1 MVKKYYTLNFKRFL
15 SLQKAFF
22 LCYLIENKPK
32 YFVPYLGSISI
43 EMKIATEYDFGLA
56 IAKACV
62 DKGWEDG
69 HAGGYSEVRAQ
80 AEIAAD
86 FAEKILAIIGPA

>member
-1 MVKKYYTLNFKRFL
+1 MTTEQRL
-15 SLQKAFF
+15 SEREQRRKADQQFREK
-22 LCYLIENKPK
+22 LIDE
-32 YFVPYLGSISI
+32 
-43 EMKIATEYDFGLA
+43 IATEYDFGLA

-69 HAGGYSEVRAQ
+69 HAGGYSEVRTQ

-86 FAEKILAIIGPA
+86 FAEKILSIIGPV

>member
-1 MVKKYYTLNFKRFL
+1 MTVEERLAEIAQRR
-15 SLQKAFF
+15 KADQQFREK
-22 LCYLIENKPK
+22 LVDE
-32 YFVPYLGSISI
+32 
-43 EMKIATEYDFGLA
+43 IATEYGFGEA

-69 HAGGYSEVRAQ
+69 HAGGYGEVRAQ

-86 FAEKILAIIGPA
+86 FAEKILSINANV

>member
-1 MVKKYYTLNFKRFL
+1 MEERLAAREQRRKEEQQFREKLAD
-15 SLQKAFF
+15 SIA
-22 LCYLIENKPK
+22 EN
-32 YFVPYLGSISI
+32 YGFD
-43 EMKIATEYDFGLA
+43 EE

-69 HAGGYSEVRAQ
+69 HAGGYSEVRTQ

-86 FAEKILAIIGPA
+86 FAEKILSINTTV

>member
-1 MVKKYYTLNFKRFL
+1 MTTEERLAARE
-15 SLQKAFF
+15 QRRKAEQQFREK
-22 LCYLIENKPK
+22 LVDE
-32 YFVPYLGSISI
+32 
-43 EMKIATEYDFGLA
+43 IATQYGFSEE

-69 HAGGYSEVRAQ
+69 HSAGYSEVRAQ

-86 FAEKILAIIGPA
+86 FAEKILAIIGNA

>member
-1 MVKKYYTLNFKRFL
+1 MTTEERLAAREQRRKEDQQFR
-15 SLQKAFF
+15 
-22 LCYLIENKPK
+22 ENLA
-32 YFVPYLGSISI
+32 Y
-43 EMKIATEYDFGLA
+43 KIATDYGFGLA

-69 HAGGYSEVRAQ
+69 RSWGYSDVQ
-80 AEIAAD
+80 AKSEIAAD

>member
-1 MVKKYYTLNFKRFL
+1 MRTDEALAAREQRRKEEQQYRE
-15 SLQKAFF
+15 SLV
-22 LCYLIENKPK
+22 ER
-32 YFVPYLGSISI
+32 
-43 EMKIATEYDFGLA
+43 IAIDYGFGKA
-56 IAKACV
+56 IAKVCV

-69 HAGGYSEVRAQ
+69 HSGGYGEVRAQ

>member
-1 MVKKYYTLNFKRFL
+1 MTPEERLAAREQRRKEEQQFREI
-15 SLQKAFF
+15 
-22 LCYLIENKPK
+22 LID
-32 YFVPYLGSISI
+32 S
-43 EMKIATEYDFGLA
+43 IATNYGFGEE

-69 HAGGYSEVRAQ
+69 HASGYSEVRAQ

-86 FAEKILAIIGPA
+86 FAEKILAIDKNKTKWNWQSKGE

>member
-1 MVKKYYTLNFKRFL
+1 MTIEERLAAREQLRKKEQQFREILVD
-15 SLQKAFF
+15 S
-22 LCYLIENKPK
+22 IVEN
-32 YFVPYLGSISI
+32 YGFS
-43 EMKIATEYDFGLA
+43 EE

-69 HAGGYSEVRAQ
+69 HAAGYSEVRTQ

-86 FAEKILAIIGPA
+86 FAEKILAIVKNKNKWNWQSKGE

>member
-1 MVKKYYTLNFKRFL
+1 MTTDQRLDERE
-15 SLQKAFF
+15 QRRKADQQFREK
-22 LCYLIENKPK
+22 LVDE
-32 YFVPYLGSISI
+32 
-43 EMKIATEYDFGLA
+43 IATEYDFGLS

-69 HAGGYSEVRAQ
+69 HSAGYSEVRAQ

-86 FAEKILAIIGPA
+86 FAEKILKIIGRA

>member
-1 MVKKYYTLNFKRFL
+1 MTTEERLDAKEQLRKKEQQFREILVD
-15 SLQKAFF
+15 S
-22 LCYLIENKPK
+22 IVEN
-32 YFVPYLGSISI
+32 YGFS
-43 EMKIATEYDFGLA
+43 EE

-69 HAGGYSEVRAQ
+69 HAAGYSEVRVQ

-86 FAEKILAIIGPA
+86 FTKKILAIIENKNKWNWLSKGE

>member
-1 MVKKYYTLNFKRFL
+1 MTIEERLAAIEQHR
-15 SLQKAFF
+15 KADQQFREK
-22 LCYLIENKPK
+22 LVDE
-32 YFVPYLGSISI
+32 
-43 EMKIATEYDFGLA
+43 IAADYDFGEE

-86 FAEKILAIIGPA
+86 FAEKILAIIGRA

>member
-1 MVKKYYTLNFKRFL
+1 MTMEERLAAREQRRKEEQQFREILVD
-15 SLQKAFF
+15 S
-22 LCYLIENKPK
+22 
-32 YFVPYLGSISI
+32 
-43 EMKIATEYDFGLA
+43 IATNYGFGEE
-56 IAKACV
+56 IAKVCV

-86 FAEKILAIIGPA
+86 FVEKILSIINHA

>member
-1 MVKKYYTLNFKRFL
+1 MTTDQRLDAREQR
-15 SLQKAFF
+15 SKADQQFREK
-22 LCYLIENKPK
+22 LVYEIETN
-32 YFVPYLGSISI
+32 YGFS
-43 EMKIATEYDFGLA
+43 EE

-69 HAGGYSEVRAQ
+69 HAGGYSEARTQ

-86 FAEKILAIIGPA
+86 FAQKILSITAQHNLKYSI

>member
-1 MVKKYYTLNFKRFL
+1 MTIEERLAAKEQLRKKEQQFREILVD
-15 SLQKAFF
+15 S
-22 LCYLIENKPK
+22 IVEN
-32 YFVPYLGSISI
+32 YGFS
-43 EMKIATEYDFGLA
+43 EE

-69 HAGGYSEVRAQ
+69 HSAGYSEVRAQ

-86 FAEKILAIIGPA
+86 FAEKILTIIENKNKWNWQSKGE

>member
-1 MVKKYYTLNFKRFL
+1 MTIEERLAAKEQRR
-15 SLQKAFF
+15 KADQQFREK
-22 LCYLIENKPK
+22 LVDE
-32 YFVPYLGSISI
+32 
-43 EMKIATEYDFGLA
+43 IATDYGFGLA

-69 HAGGYSEVRAQ
+69 HAGGYSEVRTQ